1 MTQALAS
8 TGQTSGEPVLAIRG
22 LTVTFGGGAKPVR
35 ALDGVD
41 LSLGKGEVVALLGES
56 GSGKSVTLRSIL
68 RLHPPKKSRID
79 GTIHVEGID
88 VTSLEGR
95 ALEAFRGKTVSMV
108 FQEPMLAMDPVYTV
122 GRQITEAV
130 RKHEGVSQAQA
141 YARALEMLT
150 LVRIPSPERRL
161 QAYPHEMS
169 GGMRQRAMIAL
180 ALASKPRI
188 LLADEPTTALD
199 ATVQVQILLLLRD
212 LQRELGLS
220 MIFVTH
226 DISVAVEVADR
237 IAVMYAGR
245 IVETGSVRD
254 VIRGPRHP
262 YTIGLL
268 STRAHGGRLE
278 GHRLPAIP
286 GSPPDLANLPP
297 GCAFA
302 PRCTLAMDTCRTTVP
317 EPVALGGGH
326 LVRCHRTADT
336 ANRLAAVP
344 PASTAGG

>member
-1 MTQALAS
+1 MTQAVAS
-8 TGQTSGEPVLAIRG
+8 SMAKADEAVLAIRG

-41 LSLGKGEVVALLGES
+41 LSLAKGEVVALLGES

-95 ALEAFRGKTVSMV
+95 ALEGFRGKTVSMV

-130 RKHEGVSQAQA
+130 RKHEGGSEAA
-141 YARALEMLT
+141 ARARALEMLT

-199 ATVQVQILLLLRD
+199 ATVQVQILLLLRE

-245 IVETGSVRD
+245 IVETGTVRD
-254 VIRGPRHP
+254 VIRTPRHP

-317 EPVALGGGH
+317 EPVALGAGH

-336 ANRLAAVP
+336 VDQRAALPPAAV
-344 PASTAGG
+344 T

>member
-1 MTQALAS
+1 M
-8 TGQTSGEPVLAIRG
+8 SGAGDPILEISG
-22 LTVTFGGGAKPVR
+22 LTVTFTAGAKPVR

-41 LSLGKGEVVALLGES
+41 LELARGEVVALLGES

-68 RLHPPKKSRID
+68 RLHPPRKTRVTGSIRVD
-79 GTIHVEGID
+79 GID
-88 VTSLEGR
+88 VMALAGRPLED
-95 ALEAFRGKTVSMV
+95 FRGKTVSMV

-122 GRQITEAV
+122 GQQIIEAIRQHEPITA
-130 RKHEGVSQAQA
+130 GA
-141 YARALEMLT
+141 ARAKALEL
-150 LVRIPSPERRL
+150 LSRVRIASPERRL
-161 QAYPHEMS
+161 DAYPHEMS

-180 ALASKPRI
+180 ALSSRPKI

-212 LQRELGLS
+212 LQRALGLS
-220 MIFVTH
+220 VVFVTH

-245 IVETGSVRD
+245 IVEIGAVRD

-268 STRAHGGRLE
+268 STRAHGGRLT
-278 GHRLPAIP
+278 GRRLPAIP

-302 PRCTLAMDTCRTTVP
+302 PRCTLAVDGCRAEVP
-317 EPVALGGGH
+317 SPVTLGPGH
-326 LVRCHRTADT
+326 VVRCLRTGDTIDRMAAIPMSAD
-336 ANRLAAVP
+336 
-344 PASTAGG
+344 SKD